1 MARVIGMSFGAY
13 HALKIKRL
21 RPGLNSV
28 RKGVLSRAIYLEFYQ
43 ISP

>member
-28 RKGVLSRAIYLEFYQ
+28 GKGVLSRAICLEFYQ